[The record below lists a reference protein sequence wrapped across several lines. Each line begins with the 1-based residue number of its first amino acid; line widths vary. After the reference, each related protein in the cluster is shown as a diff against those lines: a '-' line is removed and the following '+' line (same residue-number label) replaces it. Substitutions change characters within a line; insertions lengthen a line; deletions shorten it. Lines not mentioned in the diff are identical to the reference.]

1 LSYPAIH
8 LKNDCVNRGDCVKSV
23 QRDEGSGALLPI
35 IPSMG
40 ELILLSER
48 LADRSRPN
56 GEVPRFFFA
65 LDDPISYLSA
75 ERVERALGPIEWV
88 PVLGAFSERDGG
100 ESVEERERHARERLA
115 LAEREAA
122 ALELPIVEPH
132 RFPMDSRKAARA
144 ATFAADEGVG
154 AAFAV
159 ALLRLAFCGGFDIG
173 SMPVIEE
180 AAAVAGLTSSEAVT
194 AANDRRFDLR
204 IDATSRGLPMR
215 GVKSAPAINIGATW
229 FQGTNA
235 VYAAVA
241 FSAAQGLMDAPQLP
255 AG

>member
-1 LSYPAIH
+1 
-8 LKNDCVNRGDCVKSV
+8 
-23 QRDEGSGALLPI
+23 
-35 IPSMG
+35 MG
-40 ELILLSER
+40 ELIHLSER

-56 GEVPRFFFA
+56 GDVPRFFFA

-100 ESVEERERHARERLA
+100 DSVEGRERHARERLA

-154 AAFAV
+154 ASFAV

-180 AAAVAGLTSSEAVT
+180 AAAVAGLTVADAV
-194 AANDRRFDLR
+194 AAASDRSLDLR

-215 GVKSAPAINIGATW
+215 GVKSPPAINIATTW
-229 FQGTNA
+229 FEGPNA

-241 FSAAQGLMDAPQLP
+241 YSAAQGLIEAPQLP
-255 AG
+255 AV